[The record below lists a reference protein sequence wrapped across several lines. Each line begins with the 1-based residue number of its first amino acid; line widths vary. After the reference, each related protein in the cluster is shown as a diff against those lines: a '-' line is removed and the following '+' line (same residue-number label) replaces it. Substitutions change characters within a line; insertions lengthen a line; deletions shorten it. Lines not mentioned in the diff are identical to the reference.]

1 MSSFL
6 QMFNIQMIL
15 MIYVICGVLCRKSKI
30 ITIENQQQFI
40 NFVLMILMP
49 CMVFN
54 SFKDVTLRILG
65 EAFDVLIISL
75 VICLIAMILGKILYI
90 KFPDEKRNILR
101 YGTLINNAGFAGLPL
116 AQETFGSEGLIL
128 ASIFLIPI
136 RIFMWSAG
144 ITMLS
149 NERADKKQIF
159 IQLMKNPC
167 IIAVFLGIARGLL
180 QITFPSFIETAIIK
194 MSDCVSPLSMIII
207 GAIIADVNIRSL
219 FEKGVL
225 LFSTIR
231 LLILPLLVL
240 AGTSLFGLSKT
251 IIGTSMILTAMPA
264 ATSTALL
271 AARYNSNVEFASKL
285 VFVTTILSLIT
296 APLLM
301 LLL

>member
-1 MSSFL
+1 MNSFL

-15 MIYVICGVLCRKSKI
+15 MIYVICGVLCRKLKI

-40 NFVLMILMP
+40 SFVLMILMP

-54 SFKDVTLRILG
+54 SFKDVTLKILG
-65 EAFDVLIISL
+65 EAFDILIISL
-75 VICLIAMILGKILYI
+75 IICSIAIIFGNFLYR
-90 KFPDEKRNILR
+90 KFPDEKRNIMR
-101 YGTLINNAGFAGLPL
+101 YATLINNAGFAGLPL
-116 AQETFGSEGLIL
+116 AEETFSSEGLIL

-149 NERADKKQIF
+149 NEKSNKKRIF
-159 IQLMKNPC
+159 IKLMKNPC

-180 QITFPSFIETAIIK
+180 QITFPAFVETAITK

-207 GAIIADVNIRSL
+207 GAIIADVNIKTL

-225 LFSTIR
+225 LFSAIR
-231 LLILPLLVL
+231 LLILPIIVL
-240 AGTSLFGLSKT
+240 TGTSLLGLNKT

-264 ATSTALL
+264 ATTTALL
-271 AARYNSNVEFASKL
+271 ASKYNSNVEFASKL
-285 VFVTTILSLIT
+285 VFVTTVLSLIT